1 MDAIDAAFP
10 GVKDRIGL
18 TQEIAA
24 LCDRA
29 GIKVRD
35 DRTGRGKGR
44 VNHVEQLSARLT
56 NDLSDAR
63 EKADQ
68 QKEQMKTK
76 IAKKVPRLNAMCK
89 IF

>member
-44 VNHVEQLSARLT
+44 VNHVE
-56 NDLSDAR
+56 
-63 EKADQ
+63 
-68 QKEQMKTK
+68 
-76 IAKKVPRLNAMCK
+76 
-89 IF
+89 